1 MTPNTFAHVVAGEDS
16 SEIHAYEVA
25 LGPSSSE
32 HEEKEYKSQ
41 GVVAT
46 IPSKTAANFRYNE
59 ETGNLVFSA
68 YVYPDGNLS
77 TVAEQDKKWEE
88 RGNTALVYD
97 STYERHWDTWTG
109 NKGPQLFSV
118 KLSKSADGKW
128 LTQDDFKSPLQGTKH
143 VRPISAPSMLNSF

>member
-1 MTPNTFAHVVAGEDS
+1 MAGEDH
-16 SEIHAYEVA
+16 SEVHAYEVA
-25 LGPSSSE
+25 SDTLSSE
-32 HEEKEYKSQ
+32 PDAKAYKSQ
-41 GVVAT
+41 GVIAT

-59 ETGNLVFSA
+59 DTGNLVFSA

-97 STYERHWDTWTG
+97 GTYERHWDTWSG
-109 NKGPQLFSV
+109 KKGPQLFSV

-128 LTQDDFKSPLQGTKH
+128 LAQDDFKSPLQGTRH
-143 VRPISAPSMLNSF
+143 VRSSSVYSMVDFLLTSPLVHPR